1 LLLLLKK
8 EMKKALYLI
17 LAGVA
22 IGILVAPDK
31 GSETWRKLKEGF
43 DDWKEG
49 AMDQINDMVSQG
61 KELVGQGMDVTD
73 NAKNEVRETVNEW

>member
-1 LLLLLKK
+1 
-8 EMKKALYLI
+8 MKKALYLI

-31 GSETWRKLKEGF
+31 GSETWRKLKDGF

-61 KELVGQGMDVTD
+61 KELVGKGKDAADT
-73 NAKNEVRETVNEW
+73 AKNEVRETVDQW

>member
-1 LLLLLKK
+1 
-8 EMKKALYLI
+8 MKKALYLI

-31 GSETWRKLKEGF
+31 GSETWRKLKDGF

-49 AMDQINDMVSQG
+49 AMDQINEMVSQG
-61 KELVGQGMDVTD
+61 KELVGKGKDAADT
-73 NAKNEVRETVNEW
+73 AKNEVRETADQW

>member
-1 LLLLLKK
+1 
-8 EMKKALYLI
+8 MKKALYLI

-22 IGILVAPDK
+22 IGILVAPGK
-31 GSETWRKLKEGF
+31 GSETWRKLKDGF

-61 KELVGQGMDVTD
+61 KDLVGKGRDS
-73 NAKNEVRETVNEW
+73 AESLKNEAMETADQW